1 MCFSATASF
10 VAGGALSAAG
20 VLTATKAKTKKELPF
35 AMVPLLF
42 GIQQLAE
49 GFVWVSLSS
58 HAATLNLVATYIF
71 SLFAFVVWPI
81 YVPFA
86 VGLLETVQWR
96 KKAIYVF
103 QAAGLAV
110 GVYLL
115 YSHTLSLVTSEIV
128 SKHVVYNNSHFYGL
142 TVMLL
147 YFGATIV
154 SCLFSSKRIINV
166 FGVLAFLF
174 ALIAYWFYTS
184 AFVSVWCF
192 FAAVLS
198 LIVYWYFRSDS
209 AGSLPGRNGA

>member
-1 MCFSATASF
+1 MCFSAAASF
-10 VAGGALSAAG
+10 VAGGALSAVG
-20 VLTATKAKTKKELPF
+20 VITVSQAKTKRELPF
-35 AMVPLLF
+35 AMVPILF
-42 GIQQLAE
+42 GVQQLTE
-49 GFVWVSLSS
+49 GFVWFSLSS

-81 YVPFA
+81 YVPFV

-96 KKAIYVF
+96 KKALYIF

-115 YSHTLSLVTSEIV
+115 YSHTLSYVTSEIV
-128 SKHVVYNNSHFYGL
+128 TRHVVYNNSHFYGL

-154 SCLFSSKRIINV
+154 SCLFSSKRVINT
-166 FGVLAFLF
+166 FGILTFLF
-174 ALIAYWFYTS
+174 AMIAYLFYTN

-192 FAAVLS
+192 FAAILSVL
-198 LIVYWYFRSDS
+198 VYVHFAHR
-209 AGSLPGRNGA
+209 AA